1 LRIFDP
7 EAAMP
12 LYVKD
17 REVGELAERLARL
30 RKTSKTEAVRQAL
43 RSELEQLQSGSRP
56 EKDDQSIDLEAQS
69 IMECAAEIR
78 RKYPAGGKGLP
89 VTKEWIDS
97 LYED

>member
-1 LRIFDP
+1 
-7 EAAMP
+7 MP

-30 RKTSKTEAVRQAL
+30 KKTSKTEAVRQAL
-43 RSELEQLQSGSRP
+43 LAELAELQPGAGP
-56 EKDDQSIDLEAQS
+56 EKNDASIDLEAKR
-69 IMECAAEIR
+69 IMDCAAAIR
-78 RKYPAGGKGLP
+78 RKYPAGGEGLP

>member
-1 LRIFDP
+1 
-7 EAAMP
+7 MP

-30 RKTSKTEAVRQAL
+30 KKTSKTEAVRQAL
-43 RSELEQLQSGSRP
+43 RAELAKVESGAGS
-56 EKDDQSIDLEAQS
+56 DMSDASIDLEARR
-69 IMECAAEIR
+69 IMDCAAQIR
-78 RKYPAGGKGLP
+78 RKYPAGGEGLP